1 MKPVPVAGWSPAATH
16 APRWPREDKLRLI
29 ACSAAVALIY
39 GVLSAAVFFGSHEF
53 LRRYAVGLLIVA
65 LALLPV
71 VGMVAGYVVRAAKPW
86 REAFAI
92 AGIVTLAVLLV
103 ITGMEASVNTCGAAG
118 SSSCDTAA
126 SATGV
131 YLGLPIY
138 AVILVGALAG
148 KALRRR
154 LASRRP

>member
-1 MKPVPVAGWSPAATH
+1 MTH
-16 APRWPREDKLRLI
+16 APRWSREDKLRLI
-29 ACSAAVALIY
+29 ACSAAVALMY
-39 GVLSAAVFFGSHEF
+39 GILSAALFFGSHEF
-53 LRRYAVGLLIVA
+53 LRQYAVGLLIVA

-103 ITGMEASVNTCGAAG
+103 VLGMEASLNTCGAAG

-126 SATGV
+126 CGNSC
-131 YLGLPIY
+131 
-138 AVILVGALAG
+138 
-148 KALRRR
+148 RR
-154 LASRRP
+154 LGREGPRTSGCVATAVTVASHGPFPPSDS

>member
-39 GVLSAAVFFGSHEF
+39 GILSAALFFGSHEF
-53 LRRYAVGLLIVA
+53 LRQYAVGLLIVA

-103 ITGMEASVNTCGAAG
+103 VLGMEASVNTCGAAG

-126 SATGV
+126 SASGFFI
-131 YLGLPIY
+131 GPPIY
-138 AVILVGALAG
+138 AVILAGTLAG
-148 KALRRR
+148 KALGRR
-154 LASRRP
+154 LAS

>member
-1 MKPVPVAGWSPAATH
+1 MKPDPVAGWSPAATH

-29 ACSAAVALIY
+29 ACSAAVALMY
-39 GVLSAAVFFGSHEF
+39 GILSAALFFGSHEF
-53 LRRYAVGLLIVA
+53 LRQYAVGLLIVA

-71 VGMVAGYVVRAAKPW
+71 VGMAAGYMVRAAKPW

-103 ITGMEASVNTCGAAG
+103 VLGMEASVNTCGPAG

-138 AVILVGALAG
+138 AVILAGAMAG
-148 KALRRR
+148 KALGRR
-154 LASRRP
+154 LAS

>member
-1 MKPVPVAGWSPAATH
+1 MTH
-16 APRWPREDKLRLI
+16 ARRWSREDKLRLI
-29 ACSAAVALIY
+29 ACSAAVALMY
-39 GVLSAAVFFGSHEF
+39 GILSAALFFGSHEF
-53 LRRYAVGLLIVA
+53 LRQYAVGLLIVA

-103 ITGMEASVNTCGAAG
+103 VLGMEASLNTCGAAG

-131 YLGLPIY
+131 YLALPIY

-148 KALRRR
+148 KALGRRV
-154 LASRRP
+154 ASRRP